1 MEADNELVVVRSGVV
16 ATDGVVE
23 IKLKWADGGLRL
35 DSGMK
40 CYLG

>member
-23 IKLKWADGGLRL
+23 TKFWRMVGGLRL